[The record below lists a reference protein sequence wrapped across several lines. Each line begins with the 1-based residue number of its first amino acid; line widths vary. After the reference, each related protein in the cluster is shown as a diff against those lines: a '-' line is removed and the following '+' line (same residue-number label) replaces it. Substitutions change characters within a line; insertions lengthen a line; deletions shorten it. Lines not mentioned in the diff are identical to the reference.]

1 MLSLDPRPIGSYSKP
16 LASIKPLLPS
26 NGANRWIFVS
36 VQEIRDLE
44 PIVKNNGSAP
54 VENVKTVVHLQISQP
69 EDAGKGNCFGRV
81 VEPKPTLKCAS
92 LSRPAQM
99 TPAENVVGHDGWMD
113 NDSTTMLVTSNWPCG
128 SQPLL
133 TRRSCLRPQPWLH
146 RPTISGSGNDW
157 VQLRLKSTHNSQY
170 EDFILERLSPMASA
184 PETARMPIFRQE
196 GTLATPDLSFL
207 RSPTC
212 VDATI
217 GRTCSL
223 LGVRMFTL
231 LPRITRT
238 WVHGSVSAF
247 MSSGRLFC

>member
-1 MLSLDPRPIGSYSKP
+1 
-16 LASIKPLLPS
+16 
-26 NGANRWIFVS
+26 
-36 VQEIRDLE
+36 
-44 PIVKNNGSAP
+44 
-54 VENVKTVVHLQISQP
+54 
-69 EDAGKGNCFGRV
+69 
-81 VEPKPTLKCAS
+81 
-92 LSRPAQM
+92 
-99 TPAENVVGHDGWMD
+99 MD
-113 NDSTTMLVTSNWPCG
+113 NDSTTMFVTSNWPCG

-146 RPTISGSGNDW
+146 RPTISGNGMTGFSFASSRPTT
-157 VQLRLKSTHNSQY
+157 QIR
-170 EDFILERLSPMASA
+170 DFILERLSAMASA

-217 GRTCSL
+217 GRICSL

-247 MSSGRLFC
+247 MSLGRLFCQRGPHQKRTRSDRLVCFCADLSGWREGEISDLGHHILRKAFGESRLVDM